1 MQRFNLIIVVLVL
14 LGAIVFFVENTLAK
28 MPLLAFAIVIFF
40 VSGYRHSLKFT
51 FFLFGLTVFLL
62 SAMIFWGFRIID
74 IIILSTNYLAIVL
87 TAAFCRKNF
96 KVSLEN
102 CRENSEQMDRKFS
115 KLKEEDL
122 KTLQENKKLED
133 MVSGIEDLYKITK
146 DMSVALEFEKIFAIF
161 QEVIKKRFEFN
172 GCSLIYVEKT
182 QEGAYSVGR
191 TLRISKEAPI
201 DETQAKKT
209 EEALFEYFLTNS
221 KTILVGENQDACL
234 KEKFYLPEAVTTFI
248 AVPLIVERELMGILA
263 MEDLKEDDFE
273 KFIIVAGQFTLE
285 MKKAILYKKV
295 EELALT
301 DGLTGLFVR
310 RHFLKRLK
318 EETERSKRYKL
329 SLALLMVDIDNFKKC
344 NDNYGH
350 LVGDVILKEIAS
362 VIKNNI
368 REVDLAGR
376 YGGEELCIA
385 LPETDKQGSLQVSE
399 RIRSAI
405 ENKKVSAYGET
416 IQATVSIGLSVYPKD
431 KKEVTELIQAA
442 DEALYLAKRGGK
454 NKTVVYDG
462 GK

>member
-14 LGAIVFFVENTLAK
+14 FGAIVFFVENTFAK
-28 MPLLAFAIVIFF
+28 MPLFAFAMVTFF
-40 VSGYRHSLKFT
+40 VSGYLYSLKFA

-62 SAMIFWGFRIID
+62 SAMILCGFRVLD
-74 IIILSTNYLAIVL
+74 TIILSTNYLAIVL
-87 TAAFCRKNF
+87 TAVFCRKNF

-172 GCSLIYVEKT
+172 KCSLIYVEKT
-182 QEGAYSVGR
+182 QEGVYAVGKI
-191 TLRISKEAPI
+191 LRISKDFLII

-221 KTILVGENQDACL
+221 KTILIGENPDACL
-234 KEKFYLPEAVTTFI
+234 KGKFYLPEATTTFI
-248 AVPLIVERELMGILA
+248 AVPLIVEKELIGILA

-318 EETERSKRYKL
+318 EEIERSRRHKL

-350 LVGDVILKEIAS
+350 LVGDVILKEIAA
-362 VIKNNI
+362 VIKSNI

-385 LPETDKQGSLQVSE
+385 LPETDKQGSLQVAE

-405 ENKKVSAYGET
+405 ESKKISAYGET
-416 IQATVSIGLSVYPKD
+416 IQATVSIGLSGYPKD
-431 KKEVTELIQAA
+431 QKEVTELIQAA
-442 DEALYLAKRGGK
+442 DEALYEAKRSGK

-462 GK
+462 K